1 MITLKLKDI
10 KESIAEDVTS
20 NQLPEHSNRWETI
33 GVSHGIYGMNG
44 ALFRDPIT
52 GKKYKIIKRSTNLF
66 RLV

>member
-1 MITLKLKDI
+1 MFTLKLKEI
-10 KESIAEDVTS
+10 KEHPAEDVTS
-20 NQLPEHSNRWETI
+20 QQLPEQYSRWETI

-52 GKKYKIIKRSTNLF
+52 GKMYKITKRSTNLF